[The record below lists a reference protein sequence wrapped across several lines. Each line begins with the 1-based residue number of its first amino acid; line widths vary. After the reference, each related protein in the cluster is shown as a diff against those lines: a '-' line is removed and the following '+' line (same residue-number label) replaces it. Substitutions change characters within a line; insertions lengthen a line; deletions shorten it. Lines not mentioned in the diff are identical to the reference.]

1 MDNEKKKDAVVVSG
15 EKKFTSVVTKA
26 PTVKKKSEAK
36 RFLGIFVSQ
45 DVDSV
50 KRSVLHDVIIPATKS
65 VIAEAV
71 TSAVDMLLYGEVH
84 HSGSGRRSGGGSR
97 VSYDGYFRPQP
108 DRITVDRSYES
119 ARSALDYED
128 IEFETRGDA
137 EAVLAAMDEAINS
150 YGFVTVGEFFD
161 LCQITDTAYNSHRY
175 GWTDLRS
182 AYVKRV
188 RNKAVIVLPKAY
200 PID

>member
-1 MDNEKKKDAVVVSG
+1 MDNEKKKDAVVVLG
-15 EKKFTSVVTKA
+15 EKKFASVVTKA

-50 KRSVLHDVIIPATKS
+50 KRSVLHDVIVPATKS

-71 TSAVDMLLYGEVH
+71 TSAVEMLLYGEVRH
-84 HSGSGRRSGGGSR
+84 SGRRAGGGSR
-97 VSYDGYFRPQP
+97 VSYDGCFRPQP
-108 DRITVDRSYES
+108 DRTSVDRSYER
-119 ARSALDYED
+119 ARNALDYED

-137 EAVLAAMDEAINS
+137 EAVLAAMDEAISS
-150 YGFVTVGEFFD
+150 YGFITVGGFFD
-161 LCQITDTAYNSHRY
+161 LCQITDTSYNSNRY

>member
-15 EKKFTSVVTKA
+15 EKKFASVVTKA

-50 KRSVLHDVIIPATKS
+50 KRSVLHDVIVPATKS

-71 TSAVDMLLYGEVH
+71 TSAVEMLLYGEVR
-84 HSGSGRRSGGGSR
+84 HSGSGRRAGGGSR
-97 VSYDGYFRPQP
+97 VSYDGCFRPQP
-108 DRITVDRSYES
+108 DRTSVDRSYER
-119 ARSALDYED
+119 ARNALDYED

-137 EAVLAAMDEAINS
+137 EAVLAAMDEAISS
-150 YGFVTVGEFFD
+150 YGFITVGGFFD
-161 LCQITDTAYNSHRY
+161 LCQITDTSYNSNRY

-188 RNKAVIVLPKAY
+188 RNKAIIVLPKAY